1 MDVLVGG
8 PIAVAWLA
16 VAPQVANIGG
26 TAAAVM
32 QSNIAPIKEVT
43 PFTQTEKFRWSGE
56 FL

>member
-1 MDVLVGG
+1 VLAGG
-8 PIAVAWLA
+8 PIAVGWLA
-16 VAPQVANIGG
+16 VAPQVANIGC

-43 PFTQTEKFRWSGE
+43 PFAQMEKFQWSGE

>member
-1 MDVLVGG
+1 MLAGG
-8 PIAVAWLA
+8 PIAVGWLA
-16 VAPQVANIGG
+16 VAPQVANIGC

-43 PFTQTEKFRWSGE
+43 PFAQMEKFQWSGE